1 MTLFGFVLGVASLVC
16 WIIIL
21 ADAFRSSILKG
32 LFGLLCGIY
41 LLIYAILEFEHK
53 NKWIIILVWLL
64 GGGAGSA
71 ILRSNNVF

>member
-1 MTLFGFVLGVASLVC
+1 MPVLGFILGVASLVC

-21 ADAFRSSILKG
+21 ADAFKDSILKG

-41 LLIYAILEFEHK
+41 LLIYAILEFDHK
-53 NKWIIILVWLL
+53 NKWIIILVWLI

-71 ILRSNNVF
+71 ILRSSNIF